1 MVALLS
7 PLDQVIPCRE
17 EDPPL
22 VGVGL
27 LNTFRVFVKLSGDQ
41 VTLNMAVLDG
51 LGLGPFSEALGDV
64 FPILFGL
71 QHVLC
76 AGHLRAP
83 LNLNDLESSSHRNAY
98 QIDTSIAAVAALPSY

>member
-51 LGLGPFSEALGDV
+51 LGLGQFSEALGDV

-76 AGHLRAP
+76 GGHVRAP
-83 LNLNDLESSSHRNAY
+83 LNLNDLESSSHRDAEE
-98 QIDTSIAAVAALPSY
+98 IGTVIVGVVALRF